1 MELFPRKY
9 DMISEVTRLEDL
21 MPSYN
26 EIMRALGKVI
36 RNKVWRLSNED
47 SLAQYLYTCNQL
59 LELTIS
65 ALGESTYIAEFYI
78 KLLKKHSYVFTP
90 HNIDVYFDETEE
102 MIQQEHTRE
111 LFANLWRKANPYY
124 MDEFEDDETYKKS
137 IIELVDEILTDMN
150 NRGINSIFVKEGDL
164 GLLCRGR
171 RQEHSRAEEI
181 YPPTIDVAI
190 KNNSINRW
198 NPPDRRYIYLVDGE
212 KEKDEASA
220 DRVCLAELRA
230 KRNETFTLVN
240 FTVQESACEKKLLRL
255 DYEHLAISDIEKQK
269 DEKLEQII
277 KNDVNVLKQQYPFD
291 VDELNERIRSITNGQ
306 KKDVTEIASEYL
318 AKTFFKYLCDV
329 IFVPLDDDED
339 NDDKKKDRCYK
350 AFHSLALNLEQK
362 GIAGVVYPSTRMKK
376 RKKTGTNIVIFE
388 VDDVIPDEK
397 SLRVIEN
404 KENLA

>member
-198 NPPDRRYIYLVDGE
+198 NPPDRRYMHRLYEKFVLEYFRRHHSYL
-212 KEKDEASA
+212 DEERAA
-220 DRVCLAELRA
+220 QVKWDIAED
-230 KRNETFTLVN
+230 TD
-240 FTVQESACEKKLLRL
+240 ESM
-255 DYEHLAISDIEKQK
+255 I
-269 DEKLEQII
+269 
-277 KNDVNVLKQQYPFD
+277 
-291 VDELNERIRSITNGQ
+291 
-306 KKDVTEIASEYL
+306 
-318 AKTFFKYLCDV
+318 
-329 IFVPLDDDED
+329 
-339 NDDKKKDRCYK
+339 
-350 AFHSLALNLEQK
+350 
-362 GIAGVVYPSTRMKK
+362 
-376 RKKTGTNIVIFE
+376 
-388 VDDVIPDEK
+388 
-397 SLRVIEN
+397 
-404 KENLA
+404 